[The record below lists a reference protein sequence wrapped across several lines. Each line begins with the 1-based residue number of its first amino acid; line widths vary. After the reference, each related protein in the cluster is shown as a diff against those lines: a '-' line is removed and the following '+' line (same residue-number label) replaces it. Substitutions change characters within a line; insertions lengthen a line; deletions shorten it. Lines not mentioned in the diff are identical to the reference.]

1 MKTTLRKLQIIAA
14 SATIAFSFSAC
25 DKKASTDAANTQPK
39 NVGTPTA
46 NKTENAEK
54 KGPPGKGGGGRRDA
68 GPVAVRVEIAK
79 KALAPRSVSITAPLD
94 GRSQADVF
102 TKVTGRLTYIGPKE
116 GEAVKAGTVL
126 FRMDRNDP
134 GETFLN
140 MPVVSP
146 INGWVGRWMVKN
158 IGAQITP
165 TTPVV
170 TVVDDDFL
178 RTTIYLSTSEWVAID
193 DKAVVSLSVG
203 DERREGK
210 IVSIARAADSISGR
224 GSAVIEV
231 ENKDHKWRVGMIA
244 RVQVDLEPKMRMLVS
259 SAALNI
265 TDQGT
270 YVFVVE
276 NDAAR
281 KAPVKFA
288 LVDSDTVE
296 ILEGIEDGSA
306 IVVAGGNFV
315 TDKAAV
321 KVVASEATDKKAH

>member
-1 MKTTLRKLQIIAA
+1 
-14 SATIAFSFSAC
+14 
-25 DKKASTDAANTQPK
+25 
-39 NVGTPTA
+39 
-46 NKTENAEK
+46 
-54 KGPPGKGGGGRRDA
+54 
-68 GPVAVRVEIAK
+68 
-79 KALAPRSVSITAPLD
+79 
-94 GRSQADVF
+94 
-102 TKVTGRLTYIGPKE
+102 
-116 GEAVKAGTVL
+116 
-126 FRMDRNDP
+126 MDRNDP

-140 MPVVSP
+140 MPVASP

-178 RTTIYLSTSEWVAID
+178 RTTIYLSTSEWISID

-203 DERREGK
+203 DEKREGR
-210 IVSIARAADSISGR
+210 ILSIARAADSISGR

-231 ENKDHKWRVGMIA
+231 ENRDHQWRVGMIA
-244 RVQVDLEPKMRMLVS
+244 RVRVDLDPKVRMLVS

-270 YVFVVE
+270 YVFVIE
-276 NDAAR
+276 NETAKR
-281 KAPVKFA
+281 VPVKFA

-296 ILEGIEDGSA
+296 ILEGIEDGAA

-321 KVVASEATDKKAH
+321 KVVASEKVDEKAH

>member
-1 MKTTLRKLQIIAA
+1 MKTKLAKLRFLAV
-14 SATIAFSFSAC
+14 SATIALSCVSC
-25 DKKASTDAANTQPK
+25 DKKDSTETTNAKPKKSDA
-39 NVGTPTA
+39 
-46 NKTENAEK
+46 TENKSGLADK
-54 KGPPGKGGGGRRDA
+54 KGPQSKGGGRRDA
-68 GPVAVRVEIAK
+68 GPVAVRTETVK
-79 KALAPRSVSITAPLD
+79 KAMAPRSVSITAPLD
-94 GRSQADVF
+94 GRSQAEVYA
-102 TKVTGRLTYIGPKE
+102 KVTGRLTFIGPKE
-116 GEAVKAGTVL
+116 GGAVKAGTVL

-178 RTTIYLSTSEWVAID
+178 RTTIYLSTSEWVSID
-193 DKAVVSLSVG
+193 DKAVVSLSIG
-203 DERREGK
+203 DEKREGK
-210 IVSIARAADSISGR
+210 IVSIARAADSLSGR

-244 RVQVDLEPKMRMLVS
+244 RVQVDLEPKMRMLIS

-270 YVFVVE
+270 YVFVIE
-276 NDAAR
+276 NDIAR
-281 KAPVKFA
+281 RAPVKFS

-296 ILEGIEDGSA
+296 ILEGIEDGAA

-315 TDKAAV
+315 TDKSAV
-321 KVVASEATDKKAH
+321 KVVESEPVEKKAH

>member
-1 MKTTLRKLQIIAA
+1 MKTKLGKLRLLAACVSIAL
-14 SATIAFSFSAC
+14 SCVAC
-25 DKKASTDAANTQPK
+25 DKKGTTDAASTGPK
-39 NVGTPTA
+39 KDGE
-46 NKTENAEK
+46 KSAEVPAAK
-54 KGPPGKGGGGRRDA
+54 KGLPGKGGGSGRRDA
-68 GPVAVRVEIAK
+68 GPVAVKVNTATRAM
-79 KALAPRSVSITAPLD
+79 APRSVSITAPLD
-94 GRSQADVF
+94 GRSQAEVY

-116 GEAVKAGTVL
+116 GEAVKVGTVL

-178 RTTIYLSTSEWVAID
+178 RTTIYLSTSEWVSID
-193 DKAVVSLSVG
+193 ENAVASLFVG
-203 DERREGK
+203 EEKRLGK
-210 IVSIARAADSISGR
+210 IVSIARAADSVSGR

-270 YVFVVE
+270 YVFVIE
-276 NDAAR
+276 NATAKR
-281 KAPVKFA
+281 TPVKFA
-288 LVDSDTVE
+288 LVDSDTAE
-296 ILEGIEDGSA
+296 ILEGIDDGAA

-321 KVVASEATDKKAH
+321 TVIADDPADKKAH

>member
-1 MKTTLRKLQIIAA
+1 MVR
-14 SATIAFSFSAC
+14 
-25 DKKASTDAANTQPK
+25 ST
-39 NVGTPTA
+39 VCF
-46 NKTENAEK
+46 
-54 KGPPGKGGGGRRDA
+54 
-68 GPVAVRVEIAK
+68 
-79 KALAPRSVSITAPLD
+79 LLVS
-94 GRSQADVF
+94 
-102 TKVTGRLTYIGPKE
+102 Y
-116 GEAVKAGTVL
+116 AGTAL
-126 FRMDRNDP
+126 GFDP
-134 GETFLN
+134 CTYRGKKPRKEQYWEF
-140 MPVVSP
+140 
-146 INGWVGRWMVKN
+146 
-158 IGAQITP
+158 
-165 TTPVV
+165 
-170 TVVDDDFL
+170 
-178 RTTIYLSTSEWVAID
+178 AID
-193 DKAVVSLSVG
+193 VTCRDGKPAVFSVFDIEGHELWRADLKDGKFHGKSG

>member
-1 MKTTLRKLQIIAA
+1 MKTKLGKLRFMAA
-14 SATIAFSFSAC
+14 CATIALTCSAC
-25 DKKASTDAANTQPK
+25 EKDNSNGTTNTQPK
-39 NVGTPTA
+39 KSDATETQNVAA
-46 NKTENAEK
+46 NK
-54 KGPPGKGGGGRRDA
+54 KGPAGKGSGGRRDT
-68 GPVAVRVEIAK
+68 GPVPVRVETVKNAM
-79 KALAPRSVSITAPLD
+79 APRSVSITAPLD
-94 GRSQADVF
+94 GQSQAEVY

-178 RTTIYLSTSEWVAID
+178 RATIYLSTSEWVAID
-193 DKAVVSLSVG
+193 DKAVVSLSIG
-203 DERREGK
+203 EEKRSGK

-224 GSAVIEV
+224 GSVVIEV

-270 YVFVVE
+270 YVFVIE
-276 NDAAR
+276 NDIAR
-281 KAPVKFA
+281 RAPVKFA
-288 LVDSDTVE
+288 LVNSDTVE
-296 ILEGIEDGSA
+296 ILEGIEDGAA
-306 IVVAGGNFV
+306 IVVAGGNFL

-321 KVVASEATDKKAH
+321 KVVAADPVEKKAH

>member
-1 MKTTLRKLQIIAA
+1 
-14 SATIAFSFSAC
+14 
-25 DKKASTDAANTQPK
+25 
-39 NVGTPTA
+39 
-46 NKTENAEK
+46 
-54 KGPPGKGGGGRRDA
+54 
-68 GPVAVRVEIAK
+68 
-79 KALAPRSVSITAPLD
+79 
-94 GRSQADVF
+94 
-102 TKVTGRLTYIGPKE
+102 
-116 GEAVKAGTVL
+116 
-126 FRMDRNDP
+126 
-134 GETFLN
+134 

>member
-1 MKTTLRKLQIIAA
+1 MKTMLGKLQFLTACT
-14 SATIAFSFSAC
+14 TITLTFSAC
-25 DKKASTDAANTQPK
+25 NKKDSPQPANAQAQKSEAAGK
-39 NVGTPTA
+39 SADGA
-46 NKTENAEK
+46 K
-54 KGPPGKGGGGRRDA
+54 KGPPGKGGGGRRDS
-68 GPVAVRVEIAK
+68 GPVAVKVETAK
-79 KALAPRSVSITAPLD
+79 RAIAPRSVSITSALD
-94 GRSQADVF
+94 GRSQADIY

-116 GEAVKAGTVL
+116 GEAVKVGTVL

-170 TVVDDDFL
+170 TVVDDEFL
-178 RTTIYLSTSEWVAID
+178 RTTIYLSTSEWVSID
-193 DKAVVSLSVG
+193 EKAVVSLFVG
-203 DERREGK
+203 EEKRIGK

-231 ENKDHKWRVGMIA
+231 ENRDHKWRVGMIA
-244 RVQVDLEPKMRMLVS
+244 RAQVDLEPKMRMLIS

-270 YVFVVE
+270 YVFVIE
-276 NDAAR
+276 NSVAKR
-281 KAPVKFA
+281 TPVKFA

-296 ILEGIEDGSA
+296 ILEGIEDGST

-321 KVVASEATDKKAH
+321 KVVEPEAVDKKAH